1 MILLSMIT
9 TQLQSTPTPSRRSI
23 NPHWLEELT
32 LFAEQTYGRTR
43 LQEAW
48 AEFNRWRTP
57 ARDIAITHGRFFN
70 TWLLWDWTPD
80 AQDATLATDIA
91 RECTPAEWLLRTKGS
106 ILPHDFQEFLTHSC
120 QARLSFFRHTA
131 DGRLEDLLT
140 GQCTSPETPSSRPG
154 IRFGLVVRDNNGATA
169 QALWSSFAPET
180 FPPQAAEQILELKSR
195 TTHESDQAF
204 TSELHRAY
212 GIEFFD
218 LYLQLRQETS
228 AR

>member
-1 MILLSMIT
+1 MNT
-9 TQLQSTPTPSRRSI
+9 TQLHTNPSPTRRSI

-32 LFAEQTYGRTR
+32 LFAEQTYGRAR

-57 ARDIAITHGRFFN
+57 PRDIAVTHGRFFN

-91 RECTPAEWLLRTKGS
+91 KECTPAESLLRTKGS
-106 ILPHDFQEFLTHSC
+106 IVSEGFLEFLTRSC

-140 GQCTSPETPSSRPG
+140 GQYTSPETPSSRPG
-154 IRFGLVVRDNNGATA
+154 IRFGLVVRDSNRDQA
-169 QALWSSFAPET
+169 QMLWSSFAPEN
-180 FPPQAAEQILELKSR
+180 FPAQTAEQIVELR
-195 TTHESDQAF
+195 NRATSDADPAF
-204 TSELHRAY
+204 TPELHRAY

-218 LYLQLRQETS
+218 LYLRLRQETS